1 MEAAL
6 INYDLGQIASR
17 LLATLVHL
25 LTISAFLWGGLA
37 IVFGTRAFNKYVG
50 DGTKDGQPSIYLP
63 EANPK
68 PYIAMTCGFLVS
80 FLLDLNFFFYYLNV
94 TNQQYIDALAQM
106 REQGLALGLVP
117 PAVGIVALNLLT
129 GLVVGAG
136 PKAFISIAEV
146 FGAAKDRMVASLQ
159 KKQAE

>member
-6 INYDLGQIASR
+6 INYDLGQISSR

-25 LTISAFLWGGLA
+25 LTISAFLWGGLS
-37 IVFGTRAFNKYVG
+37 IVFGTRAFNKYIG
-50 DGTKDGQPSIYLP
+50 DGTKDGQPSVYLP

-68 PYIAMTCGFLVS
+68 PYIAMFCGFAVS

-94 TNQQYIDALAQM
+94 SNQQYIDALGQM
-106 REQGLALGLVP
+106 REQGLALGHVP

-136 PKAFISIAEV
+136 PKAFIAIAEV

-159 KKQAE
+159 SKKAE